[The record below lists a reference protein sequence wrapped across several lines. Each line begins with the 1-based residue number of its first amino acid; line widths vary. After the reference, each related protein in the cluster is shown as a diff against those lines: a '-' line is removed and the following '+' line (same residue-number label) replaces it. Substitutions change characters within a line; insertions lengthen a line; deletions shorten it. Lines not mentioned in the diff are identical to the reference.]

1 MKKIFKSR
9 RIKKFKLN
17 FLVKLLLISFFLSF
31 FLSKFNI
38 FYNEKFINK
47 LKKISLNEI
56 EISDIKLNGEY
67 LINIGLSS
75 FDNIEFTK
83 EVFKQKEISKS
94 KISPRIYI
102 YNTHQTE
109 EYATLT
115 NYNLT
120 PTVLT
125 ASYILK
131 DKLKNYGI
139 ESIVESSDL
148 KKEMNRLGYSYN
160 QAYSISRNWLDKLE
174 NENMDLYIDLH
185 RDSLNYEFSNV
196 IIDGKDYAKIMF
208 VIGTNHDYSANLK
221 VVNNLLENIES
232 INKSISRGIFTRN
245 YIYNQDYSSNC
256 VLIELGGPE
265 STYESISNTLDVL
278 ALAIKNYLGE

>member
-185 RDSLNYEFSNV
+185 RDSLNYEFSNA

>member
-75 FDNIEFTK
+75 FDDIEFTK

-185 RDSLNYEFSNV
+185 RDSLNYEFSNA